1 MGRTG
6 DHLIGT
12 GVNRSEWRSSSVPTN
27 KNMRSLEE
35 SRGKIRRG
43 RGGHGE
49 IVTNGLRKSWGWWR
63 EWIDH
68 LRGRQCSELSGES
81 KRSTVQLLSR
91 RDVGGFSRR
100 GAETEEDPGEMVEPV
115 SSGAAGPEGS
125 FQPAV
130 KSFHE
135 AVGLRMVGGG
145 GLMRDVEAR
154 AERSPESR
162 GELRTSVG
170 SDDVRHTKTSNPM
183 MHQGG
188 GTVIGGGGGQR
199 NSLRP
204 TGGSVNDGEQVGV
217 SRRGRKGTYQ
227 VHMNVGETSN
237 WERNDRRAKVSVMVD
252 FACLTRQTG
261 TAPG

>member
-100 GAETEEDPGEMVEPV
+100 GAETEEDPGKMVEPV
-115 SSGAAGPEGS
+115 SGGAA
-125 FQPAV
+125 
-130 KSFHE
+130 
-135 AVGLRMVGGG
+135 
-145 GLMRDVEAR
+145 AR
-154 AERSPESR
+154 RAAF
-162 GELRTSVG
+162 
-170 SDDVRHTKTSNPM
+170 
-183 MHQGG
+183 
-188 GTVIGGGGGQR
+188 
-199 NSLRP
+199 
-204 TGGSVNDGEQVGV
+204 
-217 SRRGRKGTYQ
+217 SRR
-227 VHMNVGETSN
+227 
-237 WERNDRRAKVSVMVD
+237 
-252 FACLTRQTG
+252 
-261 TAPG
+261 